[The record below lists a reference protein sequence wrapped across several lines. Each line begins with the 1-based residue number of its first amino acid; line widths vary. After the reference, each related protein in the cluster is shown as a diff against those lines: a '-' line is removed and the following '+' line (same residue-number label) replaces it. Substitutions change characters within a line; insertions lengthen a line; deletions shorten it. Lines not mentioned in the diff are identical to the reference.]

1 MVKDPVY
8 GMVVFEDKAKIIYQG
23 KQVHLTQWRTYYD

>member
-8 GMVVFEDKAKIIYQG
+8 GMVVSEDKAKIIYQG
-23 KQVHLTQWRTYYD
+23 QTNTSHTIEDLL